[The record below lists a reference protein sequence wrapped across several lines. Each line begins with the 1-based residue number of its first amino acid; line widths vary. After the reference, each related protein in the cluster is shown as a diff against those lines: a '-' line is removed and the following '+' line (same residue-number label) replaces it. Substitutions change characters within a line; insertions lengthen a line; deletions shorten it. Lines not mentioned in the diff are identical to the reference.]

1 LKLGLA
7 RLRGTA
13 QRTDSFGDVIG
24 YCAGNGASSGAS
36 RSATK
41 GAGPSGTA
49 NTFHDGS
56 TGMNQYPCNSRQP
69 AAILLLVGASD

>member
-1 LKLGLA
+1 LQLGLA

-13 QRTDSFGDVIG
+13 QRTDSFGYVIG
-24 YCAGNGASSGAS
+24 YCAGNGASSG
-36 RSATK
+36 ATK

-56 TGMNQYPCNSRQP
+56 TGLNQCPCNSRQP

>member
-1 LKLGLA
+1 M
-7 RLRGTA
+7 RGMT

-24 YCAGNGASSGAS
+24 DCAGNGASG
-36 RSATK
+36 SATK

-49 NTFHDGS
+49 NTLHDGS
-56 TGMNQYPCNSRQP
+56 TGLNQCPCNSRQP